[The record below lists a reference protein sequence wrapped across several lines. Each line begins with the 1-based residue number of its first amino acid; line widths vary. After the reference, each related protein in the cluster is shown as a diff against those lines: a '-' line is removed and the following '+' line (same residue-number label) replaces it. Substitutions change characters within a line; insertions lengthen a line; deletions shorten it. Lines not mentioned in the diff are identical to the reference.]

1 MYLFSTYRSI
11 YLFGHLVYP
20 INPPNMQGLL
30 RPAYLVDLL
39 DKLSYHVDKDDG
51 NR

>member
-11 YLFGHLVYP
+11 YLFGHLAP
-20 INPPNMQGLL
+20 SAPH
-30 RPAYLVDLL
+30 PAYLVDLL